1 MNPQALKKRSLRKDK
16 EKIARVFSRI
26 AVIPYNKVA
35 TKNKLGESMTFQ
47 SEMKPLI
54 ERAIQSIGT
63 ILELSVAFASMQS
76 DVLFEEVLE
85 LSNEL
90 SDLDMRAQFN
100 YSLLLFSTGKVNMF
114 FKHKFVARKCAC
126 GEALG
131 FKVAA
136 MLQFISVSDVQM
148 KGDVLRSFVRRKGI
162 GCNGV
167 KLRFADTTQHHS
179 THIRRRF
186 LPTDLLAKL
195 DSAVTGT
202 INQEDA
208 GPLDTII
215 QDTASSEGQEE
226 TGPLDTTI
234 QDIASSVTETEV
246 LEEAAPL
253 DTTIQDT
260 ASSVTGTIDQAG
272 AGPVDNII
280 QDTVSSEV
288 REDAG
293 PFDIN
298 FKDTA
303 ASAKAIPRCRH
314 VKRPRNILEDNLSGH
329 FKPSG
334 KRSRRLKLQ

>member
-1 MNPQALKKRSLRKDK
+1 
-16 EKIARVFSRI
+16 
-26 AVIPYNKVA
+26 
-35 TKNKLGESMTFQ
+35 
-47 SEMKPLI
+47 
-54 ERAIQSIGT
+54 
-63 ILELSVAFASMQS
+63 
-76 DVLFEEVLE
+76 
-85 LSNEL
+85 
-90 SDLDMRAQFN
+90 
-100 YSLLLFSTGKVNMF
+100 
-114 FKHKFVARKCAC
+114 
-126 GEALG
+126 
-131 FKVAA
+131 
-136 MLQFISVSDVQM
+136 M
-148 KGDVLRSFVRRKGI
+148 KGDALRSFVRRKGI

-167 KLRFADTTQHHS
+167 KLRFADTTQHHG

-195 DSAVTGT
+195 DSAFEKKHNKHVTGT
-202 INQEDA
+202 FNQQDA

-215 QDTASSEGQEE
+215 QDTGSSEGQEE

-234 QDIASSVTETEV
+234 QDI
-246 LEEAAPL
+246 
-253 DTTIQDT
+253 

-293 PFDIN
+293 PLVIN

-303 ASAKAIPRCRH
+303 ASAKAIPRSRH

-334 KRSRRLKLQ
+334 KISRRLKLQ

>member
-1 MNPQALKKRSLRKDK
+1 
-16 EKIARVFSRI
+16 
-26 AVIPYNKVA
+26 
-35 TKNKLGESMTFQ
+35 
-47 SEMKPLI
+47 
-54 ERAIQSIGT
+54 
-63 ILELSVAFASMQS
+63 
-76 DVLFEEVLE
+76 
-85 LSNEL
+85 
-90 SDLDMRAQFN
+90 
-100 YSLLLFSTGKVNMF
+100 
-114 FKHKFVARKCAC
+114 
-126 GEALG
+126 
-131 FKVAA
+131 
-136 MLQFISVSDVQM
+136 M
-148 KGDVLRSFVRRKGI
+148 KGDALRSFVRRKGI

-167 KLRFADTTQHHS
+167 KLRFADTTQHHG

-202 INQEDA
+202 FNQQDA

-215 QDTASSEGQEE
+215 QDTGSSEGQEE

-234 QDIASSVTETEV
+234 QDI
-246 LEEAAPL
+246 
-253 DTTIQDT
+253 

-293 PFDIN
+293 PLVIN

-303 ASAKAIPRCRH
+303 ASAKAIPRSRH

-334 KRSRRLKLQ
+334 KISRRLKLQ